1 MRLKLASISVPVNPI
16 LALRML
22 SPRDRYATR
31 HGLEALAVK
40 VRKHLSGQRDVIAL
54 ISIDAF
60 QTAKRRAGSPE
71 SLL

>member
-1 MRLKLASISVPVNPI
+1 
-16 LALRML
+16 ML

-54 ISIDAF
+54 TGIDAF

-71 SLL
+71 SLR